1 MNFFEENFNKKIE
14 EMKKIDGGGIYVG
27 LVIGIGAGISF
38 LIGLIDGII
47 RPLKCN

>member
-1 MNFFEENFNKKIE
+1 MKNLTDNDMKKIE
-14 EMKKIDGGGIYVG
+14 GGGLNIG
-27 LVIGIGAGISF
+27 LWLGIGAGVSF

>member
-1 MNFFEENFNKKIE
+1 MNLTDKELMKIE
-14 EMKKIDGGGIYVG
+14 GGAVKLG
-27 LVIGIGAGISF
+27 LIVGIGAGITF

>member
-1 MNFFEENFNKKIE
+1 MIKLTNN
-14 EMKKIDGGGIYVG
+14 EMKKIDGGGFNIG
-27 LVIGIGAGISF
+27 LWLGIGAGVSF